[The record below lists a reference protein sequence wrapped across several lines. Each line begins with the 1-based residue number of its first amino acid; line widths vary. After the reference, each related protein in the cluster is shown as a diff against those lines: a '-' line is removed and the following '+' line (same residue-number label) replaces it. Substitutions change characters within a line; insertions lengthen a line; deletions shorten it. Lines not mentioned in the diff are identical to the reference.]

1 MVDFTFHYT
10 FTKDYRNE
18 LPLID
23 HIKGQGIS
31 NFKAF
36 TYYDNTA
43 LRPGDFREIMLAL
56 RDQGTLLI
64 HGEEKTIIDL
74 EKAKIQG
81 KEAENMLHLSLTRPN
96 VSELVAIETV
106 LALAKES
113 GTPVCIA
120 HTSAAETADV
130 RKRERLAG
138 YGKFILETCPHYLYL
153 TRDKLR
159 GPQGALFTM
168 NPPLRDG
175 EDNER
180 LWQAVLEGDISILST
195 DHCPYLKQYKMGKT
209 FLTVPCGVDG
219 VQTRMLFLFSEGVK
233 KRNLPL
239 EEFVKITSTNAALFY
254 GVYPRKGL
262 IRKGSDADLVIID
275 PDAEWTWDASSIAG
289 ATDYSVLDGLKITG
303 RISHVVKGGDIAVKD
318 GTVLAP
324 KGSGKFIAAG
334 DK

>member
-10 FTKDYRNE
+10 FTKNYQNE
-18 LPLID
+18 LPLIG

-31 NFKAF
+31 AFKAF

-43 LRPGDFREIMLAL
+43 LKPGDFREIMSAL
-56 RDQGTLLI
+56 KDRGTLLI
-64 HGEEKTIIDL
+64 HGEEKTIIDI
-74 EKAKIQG
+74 EKAKVKG
-81 KEAENMLHLSLTRPN
+81 KEQENMLHLSLTRPN
-96 VSELVAIETV
+96 VSELIAVETV

-113 GTPVCIA
+113 GVSICIA
-120 HTSAAETADV
+120 HTSAGGTADI
-130 RKRERLAG
+130 RKREHLAG
-138 YGKFILETCPHYLYL
+138 NDRFILETCPHYLYL
-153 TRDKLR
+153 TRDKLSGSR
-159 GPQGALFTM
+159 GALFTM
-168 NPPLRDG
+168 NPPLRGG

-195 DHCPYLKQYKMGKT
+195 DHCPYLKQYKTGKT

-254 GVYPRKGL
+254 KLYPKKGV

-275 PDAEWTWDASSIAG
+275 PDAEWIWDASSIAG
-289 ATDYSVLDGLKITG
+289 ATDYSVLDGLRLTGKISQV
-303 RISHVVKGGDIAVKD
+303 IKGGNTAVKD
-318 GTVLAP
+318 GVVVAQ
-324 KGSGKFIAAG
+324 KGSGKFIRAEG
-334 DK
+334 V